1 MVVQVERVASHH
13 TWKCIRAY
21 LRTPWMWGIL
31 QKPGRNWRVKSWWE
45 RAGRVVERYVSSFH
59 EYTFDCALMNRVQT
73 GAISKA
79 ENIPRTFQKYSCRN
93 AKRCSCSEMHLNT
106 WNFLE
111 CKQVIFTFILTE
123 VIHLYFPKISYFQ
136 KSFWNSF
143 MATSTTTFL
152 FQVLAS
158 TSKRPLK
165 VLSGQ
170 GK

>member
-1 MVVQVERVASHH
+1 MNWVIEHTMRCPFHPVENAGNCLHLFGRPVPPLGRGCS
-13 TWKCIRAY
+13 
-21 LRTPWMWGIL
+21 LRS
-31 QKPGRNWRVKSWWE
+31 Q
-45 RAGRVVERYVSSFH
+45 SSFH
-59 EYTFDCALMNRVQT
+59 EYTFDCALMNRVQAS
-73 GAISKA
+73 AISKA

-93 AKRCSCSEMHLNT
+93 AERCSCSEMYLNT